1 MCQLLVPCAPL
12 SIWFYMTQQRNV
24 CRVFMATSRY
34 LGCTQR
40 YPPNYLV
47 ASNPIYKPFR
57 PLGRETYLHRG
68 LTITMVIGHLR
79 ILGRSSKKV
88 AISPFLMELQA
99 FIGMPKEDCWVDA
112 QLPNLQV
119 NTVNQWNG
127 SLKRNIHTA
136 VGKRNSPDLKI
147 SATEIWFG
155 TPNLS
160 KVSISVRRHRSGQEW
175 DRTQHLLVTSAS
187 RLQHN
192 FPGRNAMP
200 CQQ

>member
-1 MCQLLVPCAPL
+1 MKAF
-12 SIWFYMTQQRNV
+12 WNV
-24 CRVFMATSRY
+24 CRKCKRQREDQTTVQQTRDIVLHDAFLSNVFPTCA
-34 LGCTQR
+34 
-40 YPPNYLV
+40 NY
-47 ASNPIYKPFR
+47 
-57 PLGRETYLHRG
+57 
-68 LTITMVIGHLR
+68 LR

-127 SLKRNIHTA
+127 SLKKNIHTA